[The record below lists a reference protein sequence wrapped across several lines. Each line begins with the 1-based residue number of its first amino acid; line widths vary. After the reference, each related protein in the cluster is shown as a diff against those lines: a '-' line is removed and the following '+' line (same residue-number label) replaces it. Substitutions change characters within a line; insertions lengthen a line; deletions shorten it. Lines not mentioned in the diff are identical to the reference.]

1 MKVQNV
7 KNSTV
12 DRLRKGE
19 FVEKNQV
26 CSTTLAS
33 DLASDLY
40 EMRKERDHLKKLLR
54 EHMADVAKDAK
65 GLNSYNKEVKEY
77 ACQILDRWQ
86 ERAAYHKAHCA
97 VADVDELSTAATNDA
112 KADYQARFL

>member
-19 FVEKNQV
+19 FAEKNQL

-54 EHMADVAKDAK
+54 EHMADVAKDAE
-65 GLNSYNKEVKEY
+65 GHTGQREEVKEY
-77 ACQILDRWQ
+77 ARQILGRWQ
-86 ERAAYHKAHCA
+86 ERAAYHKTRCA
-97 VADVDELSTAATNDA
+97 VVDVDELSAAATNDA
-112 KADYQARFL
+112 KAEYWSRLL